1 MGKIMR
7 VNMSDLQVS
16 VQETAKEYQGLGG
29 RGLTSVLILKEVPA
43 TCHPLG
49 EKNKLVFAPGS
60 LSGTTAA
67 NNSRLSVGLKSP
79 LTGGI
84 KESNAGGTSAFKLG
98 RLGFAIVVEGIRNDG
113 KWYILHVT
121 KEGGKLIPAAEY
133 QGLKNYELVKKL
145 QSRFGEKV
153 GILSIGPAGE
163 LKLSTATI
171 ASTDTSGI
179 PCRHAGRGGPGA
191 VMGSKGLKAI
201 VIDDAGAPGVP
212 IANPDKFK
220 EGAKKF
226 AKAILDHPLTGQG
239 LKILGTNM
247 LANPLNAAGAYP
259 THNFRE
265 GTFEAIDKVSGEYM
279 HEVITKRGGNPSH
292 AGCTTC
298 IIQCSN
304 VYVDEKGE
312 YLTSSFEY
320 ETIWANGANLG
331 ISDLD
336 TIARIDRLCDEYGID
351 TMEIGAAIGVAM
363 DAGIKKFGDAKG
375 ALGLVEEVGKGTP
388 LGRILGS
395 GSWITGKV
403 FGNPRVPAVKKQ
415 GMAAYE
421 PRAIHGMGVSYATSP
436 MGADHTAGWVVN
448 QNIAAMGGKLD
459 PHKAEGQVDASR
471 MVQIL
476 TAAMDCTGLC
486 TFVNFPVGDIPEGG
500 QGLMEMMSALYGV
513 DMTFDNVVELGKMV
527 LKTEREFNLAAG
539 FTKADD
545 RLPDFMTEEKI
556 PPHNVT
562 FTVPDK
568 ELDRFFEF

>member
-7 VNMSDLQVS
+7 VNMSELKVAIEE
-16 VQETAKEYQGLGG
+16 VPKEYQGLGG
-29 RGLTSVLILKEVPA
+29 RGLTSILISREVPA

-49 EKNKLVFAPGS
+49 ERNKLVFAPGS
-60 LSGTTAA
+60 LSGTNAA

-98 RLGFAIVVEGIRNDG
+98 RLGFTIVVEGVRKDG

-121 KEGGKLIPAAEY
+121 KEGGKLIPADEY
-133 QGLKNYELVKKL
+133 RGLKNYELVKKL

-153 GILSIGPAGE
+153 GILSIGPTGE
-163 LKLSTATI
+163 MRLGTATI

-201 VIDDAGAPGVP
+201 VTDDTGAAGVP
-212 IANPDKFK
+212 IANPEKFK

-226 AKAILDHPLTGQG
+226 AKAILGHPLTGQG

-247 LANPLNAAGAYP
+247 LANPLNASGAYP

-265 GTFEAIDKVSGEYM
+265 GTFEGIDKVSGEYM

-312 YLTSSFEY
+312 YLTSSLEY

-363 DAGIKKFGDAKG
+363 DAGVKPFGDVKG
-375 ALGLVEEVGKGTP
+375 ALELIEEVGRGTP

-395 GSWITGKV
+395 GSWVTGKV
-403 FGNPRVPAVKKQ
+403 FGNPRVPAVKRQ
-415 GMAAYE
+415 SMAAYE
-421 PRAIHGMGVSYATSP
+421 PRAIHGMGVTYATSP

-459 PHKAEGQVDASR
+459 PHKADGQVDASR

-486 TFVNFPVGDIPEGG
+486 TFVNFPVGDVPEGG
-500 QGLMEMMSALYGV
+500 QGLMEMMSALFGV
-513 DMTFDNVVELGKMV
+513 EMSFDNVVELGKRV
-527 LKTEREFNLAAG
+527 LKTEHEFNLAAG
-539 FTKADD
+539 LTKADD
-545 RLPDFMTEEKI
+545 RLPDFMIEEKI

-562 FTVPDK
+562 FTVPDR
-568 ELDRFFEF
+568 ELDRLFEF

>member
-1 MGKIMR
+1 MGKLMR
-7 VNMSDLQVS
+7 VNMSESKVA
-16 VQETAKEYQGLGG
+16 VEEMPKGYQGLGG
-29 RGLTSVLILKEVPA
+29 RGLTSVLISKEVPA

-49 EKNKLVFAPGS
+49 EKNKLVFAPGV

-98 RLGFAIVVEGIRNDG
+98 RLGYAIVVEGLRRDG
-113 KWYILHVT
+113 KWFILHVT
-121 KEGGKLIPAAEY
+121 KDGGKLIPADEY
-133 QGLKNYELVKKL
+133 QGLKNYDLVEKL
-145 QSRFGEKV
+145 KSWFGEKV

-163 LKLSTATI
+163 MRLSTATI

-212 IANPDKFK
+212 IANQEKFRG
-220 EGAKKF
+220 GAKKF
-226 AKAILDHPLTGQG
+226 AKAIQDHPLTGQG
-239 LKILGTNM
+239 LKILGTAM

-259 THNFRE
+259 TRNFRE
-265 GTFEAIDKVSGEYM
+265 GTFEGIDKVSGETM

-304 VYVDEKGE
+304 VYVDEKGK
-312 YLTSSFEY
+312 YVTSSFEY

-336 TIARIDRLCDEYGID
+336 AIARMDRLCDEYGID

-363 DAGIKKFGDAKG
+363 DAGVKKFGDVKG
-375 ALGLVEEVGKGTP
+375 AIELIEEVGKGTP

-395 GSWITGKV
+395 GSWVTGKV
-403 FGNPRVPAVKKQ
+403 FGNPRVPAVKRQ
-415 GMAAYE
+415 AMAAYE
-421 PRAIHGMGVSYATSP
+421 PRAVHGMGVSYATSP

-448 QNIAAMGGKLD
+448 QNIGAMGGKLD

-545 RLPDFMTEEKI
+545 RLPDFMSEEKI

-568 ELDRFFEF
+568 ELDRLFEF